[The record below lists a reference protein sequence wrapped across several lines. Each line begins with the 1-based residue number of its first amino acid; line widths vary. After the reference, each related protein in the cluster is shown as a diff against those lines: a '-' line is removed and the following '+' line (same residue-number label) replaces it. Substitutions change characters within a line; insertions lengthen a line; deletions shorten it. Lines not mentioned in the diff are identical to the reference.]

1 MTIED
6 RRSSEVRKGGYTTHF
21 RSTSRKLSSPGIVD
35 AFGGAMF
42 LLPLLGLFA
51 PGAWEQDPSAFNL
64 TLEPDP
70 NQPVQAQ

>member
-1 MTIED
+1 MPSGE
-6 RRSSEVRKGGYTTHF
+6 RC
-21 RSTSRKLSSPGIVD
+21 
-35 AFGGAMF
+35 F

-51 PGAWEQDPSAFNL
+51 PGAWERDPSAFNL